1 MFQDR
6 VIAVLPHDFISW
18 KGTQVGN
25 SPQNLQ
31 LLHNER
37 ELWEGQTVNGSS
49 CKHDALEC
57 LRYSAKIV
65 KMMNTV

>member
-1 MFQDR
+1 MQKCSVRSIQKLRDFLVYKAFLRMFQDR

-37 ELWEGQTVNGSS
+37 ELWEGQTINGS
-49 CKHDALEC
+49 
-57 LRYSAKIV
+57 
-65 KMMNTV
+65 